1 MLWKKA
7 ALLGLIGFAAGAL
20 ISAAFVL
27 FGGSSA
33 GFRADLPNLLL
44 GGFYG
49 AVAMSSSV
57 IYEIEKWSIARS
69 TATHF
74 LLILGLYCLLVLS
87 LGWFRVNDP
96 LFWIVIAVMVAGYV
110 LIWLFQYLAYKRK
123 VRQMNDDLK
132 KLRVSENR
140 F

>member
-20 ISAAFVL
+20 ISAAFIL

-44 GGFYG
+44 GSFYG

>member
-20 ISAAFVL
+20 ICAAFIL

-33 GFRADLPNLLL
+33 GFRADLPNLLM

-132 KLRVSENR
+132 KLRSSGNR